1 MMPAPQRF
9 GIRAPARAP
18 ARTAPALAAVRV
30 PAPVAR
36 TGAVGVAQK
45 FVATVAAQ
53 KPAPAPFA
61 RNSIFGPL
69 VQKVIQKASAANP
82 AGGSSPPPATRTPI
96 AGGISAPASVR
107 GTLLGSSSPGE
118 VISQP
123 YGAPPSGAPSSLSL
137 FPGVSYASTVPDSA
151 GMIPIAGFE
160 FSSSM
165 LIFGGLALI
174 VFFAVRK

>member
-1 MMPAPQRF
+1 MMPARMDRF
-9 GIRAPARAP
+9 YGIRAPARAP
-18 ARTAPALAAVRV
+18 AARKPAPALAAVRV
-30 PAPVAR
+30 PAPVA
-36 TGAVGVAQK
+36 AP
-45 FVATVAAQ
+45 
-53 KPAPAPFA
+53 KPVPAPFS

-69 VQKVIQKASAANP
+69 VQKVMQKASTANT
-82 AGGSSPPPATRTPI
+82 AGGSSPPPATRNPI
-96 AGGISAPASVR
+96 FAPLVNQVLAKSGGAPAPAPVR

-123 YGAPPSGAPSSLSL
+123 YGGPPSGAPSSLSL
-137 FPGVSYASTVPDSA
+137 LPGMSYASTVPDSA
-151 GMIPIAGFE
+151 GVIPIAGFE